1 MFHGHNTS
9 GRASARYPASW
20 FLLSDDPGGGGRV
33 RNGCEFTLCPVDFTA
48 QLITSDVGNDFVVD
62 AEFGAGVRRRS
73 VDIDLTGVG
82 QDGGGAVAVEVVADD
97 A

>member
-1 MFHGHNTS
+1 MK
-9 GRASARYPASW
+9 PVV
-20 FLLSDDPGGGGRV
+20 SDIGD
-33 RNGCEFTLCPVDFTA
+33 DF
-48 QLITSDVGNDFVVD
+48 IVD